1 MTSLEITL
9 GLVFSIGLFLW
20 LMFRNK
26 NQKMSGIY
34 SEKMTLLT
42 TRLEIHKKQIHI
54 RSTGLNRYDFLKYNL
69 LDALVIQSEIRL

>member
-20 LMFRNK
+20 LLFRNK
-26 NQKMSGIY
+26 NRKIQGIY
-34 SEKMTLLT
+34 AEKMTALNVQ
-42 TRLEIHKKQIHI
+42 LEINKKQLHI
-54 RSTGLNRYDFLKYNL
+54 RSMGLNRYDFLKYNL